1 MADEVTPPIV
11 VPASAIPATTLAMIR
26 YVLTAIGGS
35 LLVQRGIISDAELQN
50 IVGILLVVIPT
61 AYGMWLT
68 RRENAKQKAMAV
80 HLPDE
85 IAQVQS

>member
-1 MADEVTPPIV
+1 MAEVTPPIV

-26 YVLTAIGGS
+26 YALTALGGS
-35 LLVQRGIISDAELQN
+35 LLVQRGIISDAELQDV
-50 IVGILLVVIPT
+50 IGVLLVFIPT

-68 RRENAKQKAMAV
+68 RRDNAKQRALAER
-80 HLPDE
+80 LPDT